1 MKVQISANSRR
12 KVYHLSGCRYARNI
26 GQANRQDMAM
36 GQAAALGYRGC
47 RCCCTV
53 KARVRSITNSLELAG
68 RGRRM
73 ELTFNRNGDTLF
85 MRTERG
91 LWKTYWKE
99 NCGLLLYHLNR
110 FDPQRSTKQLS
121 WGDFHRQNDVKAT
134 PYIENILSYVED
146 HDRAKGIIAED
157 YRRLP
162 QQTRRQRKYYRQAE
176 RRERRNQVRRVW
188 DIFEALERERQMR
201 PGTPAG
207 RVAV

>member
-1 MKVQISANSRR
+1 M
-12 KVYHLSGCRYARNI
+12 SGTGRFTGC
-26 GQANRQDMAM
+26 D
-36 GQAAALGYRGC
+36 LG
-47 RCCCTV
+47 
-53 KARVRSITNSLELAG
+53 SLMPLC
-68 RGRRM
+68 M
-73 ELTFNRNGDTLF
+73 P
-85 MRTERG
+85 
-91 LWKTYWKE
+91 WKE

-121 WGDFHRQNDVKAT
+121 WGDFHRQKDVKAT

-188 DIFEALERERQMR
+188 DIFEALERERQTR
-201 PGTPAG
+201 PGVPAG